1 MIHLLAAVAV
11 LCALGSAAQ
20 AAEPKKPVSA
30 RAAKAPLAKQVRL
43 QKVPEPYRAVP
54 QGQENSN
61 CTIEVTYLLKTGA
74 KDVKFHHLTAGSKA
88 ECSKAADEHKPNF
101 TKNLVSEKRVT
112 YFWRGRK

>member
-1 MIHLLAAVAV
+1 MIQFLAAIAV
-11 LCALGSAAQ
+11 VCTLGSAAH
-20 AAEPKKPVSA
+20 AAESKKPVASPAA
-30 RAAKAPLAKQVRL
+30 RVVAPKPVRL
-43 QKVPEPYRAVP
+43 QKMPEPYRAVP
-54 QGQENSN
+54 KGQENAN

-74 KDVKFHHLTAGSKA
+74 KDVKFHHLTAGSKT